1 MTASRS
7 RGGVRWAKPRL
18 EILEDRAVP
27 ALVVTPLG
35 GAVTPTT
42 LVNSLLGN
50 GVTASNI
57 TYTGAPSAAGMFTG
71 GTGIVGIE
79 AGIDL
84 STGKAADIVGPNDT
98 GSKTTVQGTP
108 GDAQLTAINGVP
120 TFDASVL
127 SFDFIPQGANLSFKY
142 VFGSEEY
149 NEFVNTQFNDVFAFF
164 LNGKNVA
171 VVPNTATP
179 VTINTI
185 NLTTNSQYYINNAG
199 PGDPTPAV
207 GPLLNTQLD
216 GLTVVLTVTA
226 TVNPGVV
233 NHIKLAIADGGD
245 PSLDSNVLIQSGSFA
260 APMAPILQAY
270 RPLRYAFRDL
280 EQNLG
285 QQGPLPI
292 GGTASAFTFDGLVT
306 VVNVGNLAASGT
318 ARVYFRDLPSG
329 VTLLN
334 ATGFDPALKE
344 PYIDVTGV
352 TIPDDS
358 TPLRVPVK
366 FSNPELQS
374 LGTFFV
380 GRYNLDVIVI

>member
-1 MTASRS
+1 MAASRS
-7 RGGVRWAKPRL
+7 RGAVRWFKPRL
-18 EILEDRAVP
+18 EVLEDRAVP

-57 TYTGAPSAAGMFTG
+57 TFTGAPVSAGTFTG

-79 AGIDL
+79 SGIVL
-84 STGKAADIVGPNDT
+84 STGTAADIVGPNNSD
-98 GSKTTVQGTP
+98 SQTTDNGIP
-108 GDAQLTAINGVP
+108 GDAQLTALSGVP
-120 TFDASVL
+120 TNDASIL
-127 SFDFIPQGANLSFKY
+127 EFDFIPQGANLSFKY

-149 NEFVNTQFNDVFAFF
+149 NEFVNAGVNDVFAFF
-164 LNGKNVA
+164 LNGQNVS
-171 VVPNTATP
+171 VLPNSTIP
-179 VTINTI
+179 VSIDTV
-185 NLTTNSQYYINNAG
+185 NLTSNSQFYINNAG
-199 PGDPTPAV
+199 PTDPTPAA
-207 GPLLNTQLD
+207 GPLLNTQMD

-245 PSLDSNVLIQSGSFA
+245 SILDSNVLIQSGSFA

-270 RPLRYAFRDL
+270 RPLRYAFRSL

-292 GGTASAFTFDGLVT
+292 GGSATTSSFDGLVT
-306 VVNVGNLAASGT
+306 VVNVGNLAATGT
-318 ARVYFRDLPSG
+318 VRVYFRDLPEGATVLNSTG
-329 VTLLN
+329 LDPVLNEQFIDIPNVTL
-334 ATGFDPALKE
+334 PA
-344 PYIDVTGV
+344 DG
-352 TIPDDS
+352 
-358 TPLRVPVK
+358 TPLRIAVK
-366 FSNPELQS
+366 ISNPNLQS

-380 GRYNLDVIVI
+380 SPYELDVTTV